1 MSNKRC
7 VSMTGPATEPSPR
20 EGYRSKVSRVV
31 MLTLLVLGIVCA
43 LWVSERM
50 RAIAILDREE
60 AAGLI
65 VDWEV
70 PTWAEGLPEK
80 SLLLRLWPGTHIDF
94 VLVDEGM
101 RDLVEP
107 AALGRA
113 LRHFGSVERLHV
125 RSGTPE
131 RIQTMLQHMGPQPKL
146 AEIDV
151 EAPYNLDASIYPA
164 LARFTRLQILYLP
177 TSKFNGEGFPKMPL
191 LVDLTLTYTPI
202 TDQGL
207 LDIMASCPKLES
219 ILLEECDVSPE
230 GVITMF
236 KAGHPTLRTFAIDSS
251 EFSGGEVLE
260 IEAQAKRLLPHVKL
274 EISND

>member
-1 MSNKRC
+1 MS
-7 VSMTGPATEPSPR
+7 GPTIEPSRPER
-20 EGYRSKVSRVV
+20 HHPKATRVV
-31 MLTLLVLGIVCA
+31 MLAVLVLGITFTW
-43 LWVSERM
+43 WVFERM
-50 RAIAILDREE
+50 KAIAILDREE
-60 AAGLI
+60 AAGLV

-70 PTWAEGLPEK
+70 PTWAKDLPEK
-80 SLLLRLWPGTHIDF
+80 SLLVRLWPGTYIDF
-94 VLVDEGM
+94 VLVDGGT
-101 RDLVEP
+101 RDLAEP

-113 LRHFGSVERLHV
+113 LQHFGSVERIHI

-131 RIQTMLQHMGPQPKL
+131 RIQILLQHMGRQPKL

-164 LARFTRLQILYLP
+164 LARFTGLQILYLP
-177 TSKFNGEGFPKMPL
+177 TSKFNGEGFPEMPL

-207 LDIMASCPKLES
+207 LDIMSACPSLES
-219 ILLEECDVSPE
+219 ILLEECDVSPA
-230 GVITMF
+230 GVIAMF
-236 KAGHPTLRTFAIDSS
+236 KAGHPTLQTFAIDSS

-260 IEAQAKRLLPHVKL
+260 IKAQARRIMPHVKL